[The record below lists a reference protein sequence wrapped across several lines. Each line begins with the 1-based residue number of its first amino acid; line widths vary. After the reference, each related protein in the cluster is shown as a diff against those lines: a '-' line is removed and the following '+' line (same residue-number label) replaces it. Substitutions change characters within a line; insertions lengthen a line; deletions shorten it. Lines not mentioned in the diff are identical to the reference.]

1 MDTEPHVRP
10 LGGGRAAR
18 IDDVQARPVLDPLE
32 EMMKPDRMRLTGVRA
47 PEEDEVGMLRFLVR
61 ARRASSP
68 QDCRQTDDARSV
80 SGSIAAVDVV
90 VPEYRPRELRRQE
103 VDLVC
108 RLRAAKDSGRRPS
121 MPGQI

>member
-18 IDDVQARPVLDPLE
+18 IDDVQPRPVLDPLE

-47 PEEDEVGMLRFLVR
+47 PEEDEVSVLRFLVR
-61 ARRASSP
+61 ARRAAGS

-80 SGSIAAVDVV
+80 SGSVAAVDVV
-90 VPEYRPRELRRQE
+90 VAEHGARKLR
-103 VDLVC
+103 
-108 RLRAAKDSGRRPS
+108 
-121 MPGQI
+121 